1 MKTRQI
7 IIVTKIKEGFLNKK
21 ERVKGFF
28 IFITMQSFKQVE
40 CNYSKKEPC
49 KWQGFPFWG
58 ESPSSAKNVLIPPT

>member
-1 MKTRQI
+1 MKTREI

-49 KWQGFPFWG
+49 K
-58 ESPSSAKNVLIPPT
+58 